1 MSLVQLIKDNLKSNS
16 VCPSSKPKKFK
27 IVPLETRVERKISD
41 HDIRGAV
48 KIISSSDTLAQFNDE
63 NLNELK
69 KKHPSPSRLLNF
81 PPAPD
86 DSTMPLQTNSV
97 AVLKAI
103 ESFPSGTSGGLDSLS
118 PQHLKDLTSISAGDA
133 GVKLLSSIT
142 KLCNFLLAGKL
153 IEDIRPLFF
162 GASLCALTKKDGGLR
177 PIAIGST
184 LRRLT
189 AKIACFKVKDDL
201 ANYFMPHQLGFGVK
215 LGGEAAIHSSRSFLM
230 NPENINKVFLKIDYM
245 NAFNSIERDIM
256 LSMVREKV
264 PELYSFLW
272 QSYRHPSYL
281 YFGNEHISSQVC
293 AQQGDPAGPL
303 LFSLAIHSL
312 ILL

>member
-1 MSLVQLIKDNLKSNS
+1 MIMVRNLRLPVQDVVKSLYRSMVTLPGPCAEIRSQRSLSSTHSLPRPSPAPQSQNVTIDDPNLISAPRTNLNSVFASNLVQLKQKIKIVKRIPKGTRFLLASRLSEVIGTCLVDNASHSWHSLLLFPYAYLDITEKKEGVSLVQLIKDNLKSNS

-27 IVPLETRVERKISD
+27 IVSLETRVERKISD

-48 KIISSSDTLAQFNDE
+48 KIISSCDTLAEFNDE

-97 AVLKAI
+97 AVLKSI
-103 ESFPSGTSGGLDSLS
+103 ESFPSGSSGGLDSLS

-162 GASLCALTKKDGGLR
+162 GASLCALTK
-177 PIAIGST
+177 
-184 LRRLT
+184 
-189 AKIACFKVKDDL
+189 
-201 ANYFMPHQLGFGVK
+201 
-215 LGGEAAIHSSRSFLM
+215 
-230 NPENINKVFLKIDYM
+230 
-245 NAFNSIERDIM
+245 
-256 LSMVREKV
+256 MV
-264 PELYSFLW
+264 
-272 QSYRHPSYL
+272 
-281 YFGNEHISSQVC
+281 
-293 AQQGDPAGPL
+293 A
-303 LFSLAIHSL
+303 
-312 ILL
+312 

>member
-1 MSLVQLIKDNLKSNS
+1 MSREFPRELDFFLASRLSEVIGTCLVDNASHSWHSLLLFAYAYLDITGKKEGVSLVQLIKDNVKSNS
-16 VCPSSKPKKFK
+16 VCPSSKSK
-27 IVPLETRVERKISD
+27 IVPLETRVERKVSD

-103 ESFPSGTSGGLDSLS
+103 ESFPSGSSGGLDSLS
-118 PQHLKDLTSISAGDA
+118 PQHLKDLTSISASDA

-162 GASLCALTKKDGGLR
+162 GASLCALTNKDGGLR

-184 LRRLT
+184 T
-189 AKIACFKVKDDL
+189 S
-201 ANYFMPHQLGFGVK
+201 
-215 LGGEAAIHSSRSFLM
+215 HS
-230 NPENINKVFLKIDYM
+230 
-245 NAFNSIERDIM
+245 
-256 LSMVREKV
+256 
-264 PELYSFLW
+264 
-272 QSYRHPSYL
+272 
-281 YFGNEHISSQVC
+281 
-293 AQQGDPAGPL
+293 
-303 LFSLAIHSL
+303 
-312 ILL
+312 